1 MMNFYENIVNFG
13 KKLKVVSKKKKEK
26 KEFDSETGYK
36 EKYLKAKIKSY
47 KRKISTSFHNNK
59 TPEEGYQFICLSV
72 SLIDSVF
79 RTDKTYYPQV
89 VLDKCKYAI
98 K

>member
-1 MMNFYENIVNFG
+1 MMNFYKNIVNFG
-13 KKLKVVSKKKKEK
+13 KKLKVVSKKKKKK
-26 KEFDSETGYK
+26 KEFDSETGYN

-59 TPEEGYQFICLSV
+59 IPEEGYQFIYLSV

-79 RTDKTYYPQV
+79 RTNKTYYPQV